1 MPNPWIL
8 TSKFSPP
15 SQPTGWLRRR
25 FAPGAGPAPVTLL
38 VAGPG
43 YGKTLGLL
51 ADFSEAAQA
60 GTPALWYSLDGRDAD
75 AATFFH
81 HLVAG
86 MRSHI
91 PQFGETVRA
100 LLGREGL
107 DPRLLWQ
114 AFFDALAAFN
124 LPAFTLA
131 LDDCQHLMGPDD
143 GGVAAAL
150 GHFFDKLPPGV
161 RLLLASR
168 RRWPTPLS
176 RHCARGTVRL
186 LGVSELRFGPDE
198 TAAFLLAHAPDGH
211 VSAQRRA
218 LADRLDGWPLGLELA
233 CAADAGVDPLRAYV
247 SEELYQAQTPARRTA
262 MLQAALLAEIT
273 PEACR
278 EVFEAPEASEHL
290 DALAEAHLL
299 VGLADGTAYRFPT
312 YLHEFLRDEIARSL
326 PRDRRTQW
334 HARAG
339 HYYVARG
346 QGELALPHL
355 LAAEDWESARA
366 ACDAAFPAMRF
377 DGRLGQLRRWL
388 AAFPAT
394 AQSDAWWQL
403 WHAHACAHGG
413 QSTEALAAYGAAR
426 DGYAAAGQSSGV
438 FKALVGL
445 CNTTLTL
452 QHEAAFKALLAEA
465 RGHMGDRSREDRVD
479 LHLIEAYEAE
489 RRGDMAGMR
498 RHNEAAL
505 ALPIAGNVEIAAS
518 HCIALTNMA
527 THTLYMGDLAQARR
541 YLTQAIDTAADWHFH
556 GYRLGASFL
565 LAYLQVLVGDMEG
578 AGAWLGALPPM
589 WEAVLDWHDVA
600 IAHTVLGAYHAARGE
615 LGEAERALDES
626 LKLFE
631 RSGFREGRKVPL
643 ERLMAVAIQRKQYA
657 RAIALAD
664 DVETADEPGL
674 HDWALALP
682 RARALQLSG
691 RPDEALGVLGDALK
705 ALEALGAQLHV
716 ARGRLYAAAALQA
729 LGRHDEARTALAEA
743 QGLIETHDFAFL
755 RGQDQRLWEELAIV
769 GAPAARTAVVPA
781 TLKLRLLGPFE
792 VRQGGLVLDQ
802 WPRRK
807 ARVLLAALAMR
818 PDGWRADEL
827 ADLVGWGEA
836 NPHNV
841 LRVNAWALRRALE
854 PGLAKGEP
862 SRYLLVQG
870 DRYRLDPQWIEAV
883 DLLAVDSAL
892 TEAEAGWDA
901 APREAAQATERAM
914 AMVTGDLL
922 DEGGPFA
929 VFEPQR
935 EAFRRR
941 CVGAL
946 HRLGAFYRQQADY
959 GRAEVALGRAIA
971 IAPCDEA
978 TYMAAMRL
986 YRATGRLE
994 QVRRAYWDCRRALK
1008 IQLTLEP
1015 SAEFE
1020 AGYRALLGA
1029 ER

>member
-1 MPNPWIL
+1 MPDPWIL
-8 TSKFSPP
+8 TSKFIPP
-15 SQPTGWLRRR
+15 SPPTGWLRRR
-25 FAPGAGPAPVTLL
+25 FAPGAAPAPVTLL

-51 ADFSEAAQA
+51 AGLSDAVDA
-60 GTPALWYSLDGRDAD
+60 GAPTLWYSLDARDAD
-75 AATFFH
+75 PATFFH
-81 HLVAG
+81 HLNAG
-86 MRSHI
+86 MQAHI

-100 LLGREGL
+100 LLGRDGL
-107 DPRLLWQ
+107 DARLLWQ

-124 LPAFTLA
+124 LPAFTLV
-131 LDDCQHLMGPDD
+131 LDDCQHLMGPED

-161 RLLLASR
+161 RLHLASR

-176 RHCARGTVRL
+176 RLGARGAVRL
-186 LGVSELRFGPDE
+186 LGPAELRFSAEE
-198 TAAFLLAHAPDGH
+198 TAAFLAAQAPDGA

-247 SEELYQAQTPARRTA
+247 SEELYQAQPPARRTA

-278 EVFEAPEASEHL
+278 EVFEAPDAAEHL

-299 VGLADGTAYRFPT
+299 FGLADGVAYRFPT
-312 YLHEFLRDEIARSL
+312 YLHEFLRDELARAL
-326 PRDRRTQW
+326 PRERRTQW

-339 HYYVARG
+339 AYYVARG

-355 LAAEDWESARA
+355 IDAEDWEAARS
-366 ACDAAFPAMRF
+366 ACDAVFPAMRF
-377 DGRLGQLRRWL
+377 DGRLGQVRRWL
-388 AAFPAT
+388 SAFPA
-394 AQSDAWWQL
+394 AARGEAWWQM

-426 DGYAAAGQSSGV
+426 DAHAAADCSAGV

-452 QHEAAFKALLAEA
+452 QHEPAFRALLAEA
-465 RGHMGDRSREDRVD
+465 RGHGGERAREDRVD

-565 LAYLQVLVGDMEG
+565 LAYLRVLVGDMEG
-578 AGAWLGALPPM
+578 AGAWLGALPAM

-600 IAHTVLGAYHAARGE
+600 IAHTVLGAYHLARGE
-615 LGEAERALDES
+615 LGEAERSLDES
-626 LKLFE
+626 LALFE

-643 ERLMAVAIQRKQYA
+643 ERLMAVFIQRKQYA

-664 DVETADEPGL
+664 EVEPADEPGL
-674 HDWALALP
+674 HDWAIALP
-682 RARALQLSG
+682 RARALHLAG
-691 RPDEALGVLGDALK
+691 RPDEALSVLGDALP
-705 ALEALGAQLHV
+705 ALDGLGALLHV
-716 ARGRLYAAAALQA
+716 TRGRLYEAACLQT
-729 LGRHDEARTALAEA
+729 LGRSAEA
-743 QGLIETHDFAFL
+743 QAALESAQSLIAAHDFDFL
-755 RGQDQRLWEELAIV
+755 RGQDQRLWEELAAV
-769 GAPAARTAVVPA
+769 GAPAALTAVVPA
-781 TLKLRLLGPFE
+781 ALQLRLLGPFE
-792 VRQGGLVLDQ
+792 VRQGGLLLDQ

-818 PDGWRADEL
+818 PEGMRADEL
-827 ADLVGWGEA
+827 AALVGWGEA

-854 PGLAKGEP
+854 PGLSRGEP

-870 DRYRLDPQWIEAV
+870 DRYRLNPQFVEAV
-883 DLLAVDSAL
+883 DLLGVASAL
-892 TEAEAGWDA
+892 DGAEALWEA

-914 AMVTGDLL
+914 ALVHGDLL
-922 DEGGPFA
+922 EEGGAFA

-941 CVGAL
+941 CVEAL
-946 HRLGAFYRQQADY
+946 HRLGAFYRHHANY
-959 GRAEVALGRAIA
+959 GRAESALGRAIA
-971 IAPCDEA
+971 MAPCDEA
-978 TYMAAMRL
+978 TYLAAMRL
-986 YRATGRLE
+986 YRATGRPE
-994 QVRRAYWDCRRALK
+994 QVRRVYWDCRRALK
-1008 IQLTLEP
+1008 THLALVP
-1015 SAEFE
+1015 SDAFE
-1020 AGYRALLGA
+1020 AAYRELTAPS
-1029 ER
+1029 R